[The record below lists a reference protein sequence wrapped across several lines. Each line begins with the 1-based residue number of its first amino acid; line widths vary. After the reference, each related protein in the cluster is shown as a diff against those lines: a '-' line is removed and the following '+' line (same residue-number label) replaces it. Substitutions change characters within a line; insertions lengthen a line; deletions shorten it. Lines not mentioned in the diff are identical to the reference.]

1 MKFMWQF
8 LYNKGMKNLLL
19 FAVLLFSTA
28 TFAQKGKIRG
38 QVIDATNGEP
48 LFGATALIKGT
59 TNGNITDFDG
69 KFTIDVEPGTYT
81 VVISYVSF
89 ATQEISDVVVKAGG
103 VQVVDIK
110 LTTQAIEGE
119 TFTITAKQAR
129 NTEAAISTIK
139 RKSANL
145 IDGISA
151 KKLQKTGDNTAD
163 QALKRVTGVS
173 IQGGKNV
180 FVRGLGDRYSKTILN
195 GIAIPGLDPDK
206 NSVQVDIFPT
216 NVVDN
221 IIVYKTFS
229 PDLPGNFTGGMV
241 DIITKDFPDTKIFSV
256 SASFSYNPNMHFNS
270 DFLTFNG
277 PASDLW
283 ANGAGERANPLPPTT
298 EIPRPLITEYDDK
311 QLERA
316 TKAFDREMGAI
327 RNGSLM
333 NQRYALSFGNQIE
346 GEKNTFGY
354 VASLGYSMK
363 YTYYDDFQFN
373 AYQKSDTT
381 SSNELLLFEENN
393 GEVGNQEVLWNG
405 LVSLSLK
412 REKSKYAVTFFHT
425 QNGIKT
431 ATKLLQENSDLSGNF
446 VTLDKNNLYYNQRSI
461 SNVLVNSQ
469 HQLNDKL
476 ELNLAVSPSL
486 ALNKEPDLRQTI
498 FVIDDNTGEYKL
510 AYGEGALVNRAFRS
524 LEETNLNAK
533 ADLKWTFNQWGGMKS
548 SIKTGVYYLSKE
560 RSFDVVE
567 YNFRNIGQPDY
578 SGDPNQLFTDQ
589 YLFDASE
596 SPNTLE
602 GLYAIGQIDSSNIY
616 TANQNIIAGYIMNEL
631 PIDSAFKI
639 IYGARVEK
647 SEMRYTGER
656 QTVLD
661 PAEDVFNDR
670 VVLDELDILP
680 GVSMVYSFPKDF
692 NIRANYSRTL
702 ARPSFK
708 EKSGAQIYDAIT
720 QITFIGNLDLVQT
733 YISNYDLRFEKYMKG
748 ADIISLSGFY
758 KDFTNPIEVV
768 SFNATS
774 ADNITPRN
782 IEKAR
787 VMGVEF
793 EVKKGLDFL
802 SKKMKNLSVGANV
815 TFSKSE
821 VEMSEIEYQSRLL
834 EARDGE
840 SIGRTREFQGQAPF
854 LINSYLSYGNQEK
867 ALDIN
872 LSYNVQGKNIAV
884 VGIGR
889 IPDVYNKPFHDL
901 TLKISKGLGKT
912 EEYEPKKHTISA
924 TFRNMLNQ
932 KRERIYS
939 SFGAQDQIF
948 SSYSEGMFFG
958 FGYSYKF

>member
-1 MKFMWQF
+1 
-8 LYNKGMKNLLL
+8 MKNLLV
-19 FAVLLFSTA
+19 FALLLIVSV

-38 QVIDATNGEP
+38 QVIDAENGEP

-59 TNGNITDFDG
+59 TTGGITDFDG
-69 KFTIDVEPGTYT
+69 KYTIDVDPGTYT

-89 ATQEISDVVVKAGG
+89 ASQEISGVVVKAGD
-103 VQVVDIK
+103 VTVVDTK
-110 LTTQAIEGE
+110 LGSQAIEGE

-129 NTEAAISTIK
+129 NTEAAISTFK

-206 NSVQVDIFPT
+206 NAVQVDIFPT

-229 PDLPGNFTGGMV
+229 PDLPGNFTGGLV
-241 DIITKDFPDTKIFSV
+241 DIVTKDFPDTKIFSI
-256 SASFSYNPNMHFNS
+256 SASLSYNPDMHFNNN
-270 DFLTFNG
+270 FLTFSG
-277 PASDLW
+277 PTSDLW
-283 ANGAGERANPLPPTT
+283 ANGSGERANPLSPTS
-298 EIPRPLITEYDDK
+298 EIPSPLIDEASNK
-311 QLERA
+311 KLERA
-316 TKAFDREMGAI
+316 TKSFDKEMGSM
-327 RNGSLM
+327 RGGSLL

-363 YTYYDDFQFN
+363 YTYYDDFQRN
-373 AYQKSDTT
+373 VYQKSDTT
-381 SSNELLLFEENN
+381 SSYELALVEENN
-393 GEVGNQEVLWNG
+393 GEQGSQEVLWNG

-412 REKSKYAVTFFHT
+412 REKSKYAITFFHT

-431 ATKLLQENSDLSGNF
+431 ATRLLQENTDYSDNL
-446 VTLDKNNLYYNQRSI
+446 VTLDKTSLYYNQRSI
-461 SNVLVNSQ
+461 SNVLINSK

-476 ELNLAVSPSL
+476 ELELAVSPSL

-498 FVIDDNTGEYKL
+498 YSVTDDGEYVL
-510 AYGEGALVNRAFRS
+510 AYGEGALVNRAFRN

-533 ADLKWTFNQWGGMKS
+533 ADLKWDFNQWNGLKS
-548 SIKTGVYYLSKE
+548 NIKTGFYFLAKE
-560 RSFDVVE
+560 RTFDVVQ
-567 YNFRNIGQPDY
+567 YNFRNLGQPDY
-578 SGDPNQLFTDQ
+578 NGDPNQLFTDE
-589 YLFDASE
+589 YLFDAE
-596 SPNTLE
+596 NSPNTIE

-616 TANQNIIAGYIMNEL
+616 TANQNIIAGYLMNEL
-631 PIDSAFKI
+631 PIDSSLKI
-639 IYGARVEK
+639 IYGARIEK
-647 SEMRYTGER
+647 AEMRYTGER
-656 QTVLD
+656 QTIVD
-661 PAEDVFNDR
+661 PDEDVFNDK

-680 GVSMVYSFPKDF
+680 GVGIIYSFPKDF

-708 EKSGAQIYDAIT
+708 EKSGAQIYDAVT
-720 QITFIGNLDLVQT
+720 EITFIGNLDLIQT

-748 ADIISLSGFY
+748 SDIVSVSGFY
-758 KDFTNPIEVV
+758 KDFTNPIEIV
-768 SFNATS
+768 SYNATS

-782 IEKAR
+782 IDKAK

-793 EVKKGLDFL
+793 EIKKGLAFVSEKL
-802 SKKMKNLSVGANV
+802 KNLAAGANI

-821 VEMSEIEYQSRLL
+821 VEMSEVEYESRLL

-840 SIGRTREFQGQAPF
+840 TIKKTREFQGQAPF
-854 LINSYLSYGNQEK
+854 LINSYLSYSNQK
-867 ALDIN
+867 NALDIN
-872 LSYNVQGKNIAV
+872 LSYNVQGKNIAI

-889 IPDVYNKPFHDL
+889 VSDVYNKPFHDL
-901 TLKISKGLGKT
+901 SLKLSKGLGKT
-912 EEYEPKKHTISA
+912 EEYEPKKHTVSI
-924 TFRNMLNQ
+924 TFRNILNQ
-932 KRERIYS
+932 KRAQIYS
-939 SFGAQDQIF
+939 SYNAQDQIF